1 MNIWTKG
8 LAFLAATFA
17 CTAGA
22 ATLDSDEAIIDDF
35 LGHFEVLAAVPRS
48 STHEKAISD
57 TLKAWAENLGFE
69 VKQNA
74 VFNLVFDVPATE
86 GLEDLPLVALQAHID
101 MVCVARDGRDY
112 DPEKDPIRLVV
123 DREAGTLTA
132 DGTSLGT
139 DDGAGVA
146 IVMGI
151 AEGKMAH
158 GPLRVIFTTDEETG
172 MTGALALSAEDL
184 RGVKY
189 LLNIDSEASDAVT
202 VSSAADAEFLASRV
216 IGIQPDFCME
226 DTQASVAA
234 DGTGSRSSVPSKGLA
249 LRLAFAGG
257 SGGHSGL
264 NIGEGRCN
272 GIVALAKTLE
282 LLDSA
287 GVPFKLA
294 SFRGG
299 TAKNAIPAK
308 AAAVIV
314 IDPADRQNAEETV
327 AAREEELW
335 HLHADSDPALS
346 LALEEATMP
355 EAVLPEEDTARL
367 VRYVIQ
373 SIDGVNTMSATIE
386 GLVESSCNLGQLD
399 AGPDR
404 IWCAQLARSSD
415 AGKLREIEAYQKG
428 LAAGCGLAL
437 EIVSGSKAW
446 PVNPESALVPRICGI
461 YRELAGKEMRV
472 EAIHAGLEC
481 GVFAELDGGIDIASI
496 GPDLANVHSP
506 DETLRLASVPLV
518 WRLLER
524 LLADLP

>member
-1 MNIWTKG
+1 MNVWTKG
-8 LAFLAATFA
+8 LAALATAACA

-22 ATLDSDEAIIDDF
+22 AALDTDEAIIDDF
-35 LGHFEVLAAVPRS
+35 LGHFEMLAAVPRP

-74 VFNLVFDVPATE
+74 AFDLVFDVPATE

-112 DPEKDPIRLVV
+112 DPENDPIRLVV

-132 DGTSLGT
+132 DGTSLGA

-146 IVMGI
+146 IVMSI

-158 GPLRVIFTTDEETG
+158 GPLRVFFTADEEIG

-202 VSSAADAEFLASRV
+202 VSSAADAEFFATCAVTS
-216 IGIQPDFCME
+216 
-226 DTQASVAA
+226 TA
-234 DGTGSRSSVPSKGLA
+234 PSKGLA

-272 GIVALAKTLE
+272 GIVALAKTLA
-282 LLDSA
+282 LLGKDI
-287 GVPFKLA
+287 PFELA

-308 AAAVIV
+308 AEAVIV
-314 IDPADRQNAEETV
+314 IDPADRRNAEEIV
-327 AAREEELW
+327 AAREEELKE
-335 HLHADSDPALS
+335 LHAGTDPALS
-346 LALEEATMP
+346 LALEETMMP
-355 EAVLPEEDTARL
+355 EAVQTGVDTFHL
-367 VRYVIQ
+367 VRYTMQ
-373 SIDGVNTMSATIE
+373 SIDGVNTMSAAIG
-386 GLVESSCNLGQLD
+386 GLVESSCNLGQLE

-428 LAAGCGLAL
+428 LAAKCGFAL
-437 EIVSGSKAW
+437 EIVPGSKAW
-446 PVNPESALVPRICGI
+446 PVNPASALVPRICGI
-461 YRELAGKEMRV
+461 YRELTGKEMRV

-518 WRLLER
+518 WHLLEK
-524 LLADLP
+524 LLANLD